1 MTQAI
6 RERPHH
12 VRGKVR
18 CLLNEKMEPSPVDS
32 SQATRGLRD
41 GGGSTRAVVNQ
52 CHLPNQCALPYRF
65 EYEIAKQDLDFSL
78 QQHVHVLA
86 LIAFPEKEIARPELQ
101 RIRFLTKKLRRIHEC
116 RDYKGRTTSAK
127 LRLCDKGSLSPSS
140 KFFVF
145 FVGFMVNFCHSEQ
158 T

>member
-1 MTQAI
+1 VTQAI
-6 RERPHH
+6 SERPHH

-18 CLLNEKMEPSPVDS
+18 RLLNEKMEPAPVDC

-41 GGGSTRAVVNQ
+41 RGGSTRTLVNQ

-86 LIAFPEKEIARPELQ
+86 LITFPEKEIAGRELQ
-101 RIRFLTKKLRRIHEC
+101 RVGFLTKKLGRIHEVQSLLKT
-116 RDYKGRTTSAK
+116 RDICQVTI
-127 LRLCDKGSLSPSS
+127 
-140 KFFVF
+140 V
-145 FVGFMVNFCHSEQ
+145 
-158 T
+158 